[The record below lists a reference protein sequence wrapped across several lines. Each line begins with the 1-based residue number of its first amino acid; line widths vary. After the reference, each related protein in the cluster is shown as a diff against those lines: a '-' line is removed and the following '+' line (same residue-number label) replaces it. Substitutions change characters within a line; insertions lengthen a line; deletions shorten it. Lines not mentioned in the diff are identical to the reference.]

1 MKRLLVAAFACLLGF
16 GSAWADVEGNNTAVV
31 IRKAPVVS
39 KTGYQFLCVP
49 VRGFDITG
57 LGRVEGLPLNDV
69 IPPTTE
75 GFIANTTKLLV
86 EGNEGNI
93 EVDGYVEDGAYT
105 LANVKGSLRW
115 VTQSGGDTTDIGTG
129 MVAHAARLWLNVSGP
144 LTDQAQQDAL
154 QDALQ
159 AALAKAA
166 LAKKGLALAPAAAT
180 ETASASETIFAGE
193 QVAASGAL
201 ITDPQ
206 DGVKA
211 YGNATSVPVDIRTT
225 AFIASPTVGDQ
236 VLRIKEGK
244 KDYRVVKYYGTAAGW
259 RGMGFKAVAADFMIQ
274 PGEAFYFAHNASQ
287 SIVSPEPAN

>member
-16 GSAWADVEGNNTAVV
+16 GTAWAAVEGNNTAVV

-57 LGRVEGLPLNDV
+57 RGKAKGLPLNDV
-69 IPPTTE
+69 IPPTTK
-75 GFIANTTKLLV
+75 GFVANTTKLLV
-86 EGNEGNI
+86 EDNIENEGYVVNGAYKLST
-93 EVDGYVEDGAYT
+93 VDGT
-105 LANVKGSLRW
+105 PRW
-115 VTQSGGDTTDIGTG
+115 VTQDGSATTDIGTG
-129 MVAHAARLWLNVSGP
+129 MVAHAARLWLNVSSP
-144 LTDQAQQDAL
+144 LADQAQQNAL
-154 QDALQ
+154 QNALQ
-159 AALAKAA
+159 AALAK
-166 LAKKGLALAPAAAT
+166 KGHALAPAAAT
-180 ETASASETIFAGE
+180 TADSTSETIFAGE

-236 VLRIKEGK
+236 VIRVEQGK
-244 KDYRVVKYYGTAAGW
+244 DAYCYIQYFGDPLGW
-259 RGMGFKAVAADFMIQ
+259 LVIGAQTTDEALTIQ
-274 PGEAFYFAHNASQ
+274 PGEAFYYAHNETH
-287 SIVSPEPAN
+287 SIEVSKSAN

>member
-16 GSAWADVEGNNTAVV
+16 GTAWAAVEGNNTAVV

-57 LGRVEGLPLNDV
+57 RGQVEGLPLNDV

-75 GFIANTTKLLV
+75 GFIAGTTKLLV

-93 EVDGYVEDGAYT
+93 EVDGYVGNGAYT
-105 LANVKGSLRW
+105 LANENGSLHW
-115 VTQSGGDTTDIGTG
+115 VTQSGGATIDVGTG

-144 LTDQAQQDAL
+144 LADQAQQDAL
-154 QDALQ
+154 QNALQ
-159 AALAKAA
+159 AA
-166 LAKKGLALAPAAAT
+166 LAKKGLALAPAAT

-193 QVAASGAL
+193 QVTSTEAL
-201 ITDPQ
+201 ITNPT
-206 DGVKA
+206 DGVVA
-211 YGNATSVPVDIRTT
+211 YGNATSAPVDIRSE
-225 AFIASPTVGDQ
+225 AFIVSPTVGDQ
-236 VLRIKEGK
+236 VIRVEQGKEAYCYIQYFG
-244 KDYRVVKYYGTAAGW
+244 DPLGW
-259 RGMGFKAVAADFMIQ
+259 LVIGAQTTDEALTIQ
-274 PGEAFYFAHNASQ
+274 PGEAFYFAHNVSQ

>member
-16 GSAWADVEGNNTAVV
+16 GTAWAAVEGNNTAVV

-57 LGRVEGLPLNDV
+57 QGQVKGLPLNDV

-75 GFIANTTKLLV
+75 GFVAEATKLLV
-86 EGNEGNI
+86 EGNSA
-93 EVDGYVEDGAYT
+93 DKGYVENGAYKLST
-105 LANVKGSLRW
+105 VDGTPRW
-115 VTQSGGDTTDIGTG
+115 VNQDGSATTDIGTG
-129 MVAHAARLWLNVSGP
+129 MVAHTARLWLNVSGP
-144 LTDQAQQDAL
+144 LADQAQQNAL
-154 QDALQ
+154 QNALQ
-159 AALAKAA
+159 AA

-180 ETASASETIFAGE
+180 TADSTSETIFAGE
-193 QVAASGAL
+193 QVTTSGAL
-201 ITDPQ
+201 ITNPQ

-244 KDYRVVKYYGTAAGW
+244 KDYRVVKYYGTADW
-259 RGMGFKAVAADFMIQ
+259 RGMGFKAVKADFMIQ

>member
-16 GSAWADVEGNNTAVV
+16 GTAWAAVEGNNTAVV

-57 LGRVEGLPLNDV
+57 QGQVEGLPLNDV
-69 IPPTTE
+69 IPPTTT
-75 GFIANTTKLLV
+75 GFAADTTTTTTLLV
-86 EGNEGNI
+86 EDNI
-93 EVDGYVEDGAYT
+93 VGDGYVRDGAYKLST
-105 LANVKGSLRW
+105 VDGTPRW
-115 VTQSGGDTTDIGTG
+115 VTQDGSATTDIGTG

-144 LTDQAQQDAL
+144 LADQAQQNAL
-154 QDALQ
+154 QNALQ
-159 AALAKAA
+159 AA

-211 YGNATSVPVDIRTT
+211 YGNATSVPVDIRET

-244 KDYRVVKYYGTAAGW
+244 KDYRVVKYYGTAGW
-259 RGMGFKAVAADFMIQ
+259 CGMGFKAVEADFMIQ

-287 SIVSPEPAN
+287 PIVSLEPAN

>member
-16 GSAWADVEGNNTAVV
+16 GTAWAAVEGNNTAVV

-57 LGRVEGLPLNDV
+57 QGQVKGLPLNDV
-69 IPPTTE
+69 IPPATT
-75 GFIANTTKLLV
+75 GFAANTTKLLV
-86 EGNEGNI
+86 EGNSTD
-93 EVDGYVEDGAYT
+93 DGYVRDGAYT

-144 LTDQAQQDAL
+144 LADQAQQDAL
-154 QDALQ
+154 QNALQ
-159 AALAKAA
+159 AAF
-166 LAKKGLALAPAAAT
+166 AKKGLALAPAAAT

-193 QVAASGAL
+193 QEAASGAL
-201 ITDPQ
+201 ITDPK

-211 YGNATSVPVDIRTT
+211 YGNATSAPIDIRTT
-225 AFIASPTVGDQ
+225 AFIETPTVGDQ
-236 VLRIKEGK
+236 VLRIKEGER
-244 KDYRVVKYYGTAAGW
+244 DYRVVKYYGTANW
-259 RGMGFKAVAADFMIQ
+259 RGMGFKAVDADFLIQ
-274 PGEAFYFAHNASQ
+274 PGEAFYFAHNASK
-287 SIVSPEPAN
+287 SIVSEPAN

>member
-16 GSAWADVEGNNTAVV
+16 GTAWAAVEGNNTAVV

-57 LGRVEGLPLNDV
+57 QGQVEGLPLNDV
-69 IPPTTE
+69 IPPTTT
-75 GFIANTTKLLV
+75 GFAAGTTKLLV
-86 EGNEGNI
+86 EDNFVG
-93 EVDGYVEDGAYT
+93 DGYVEKGAYKLST
-105 LANVKGSLRW
+105 VDGTLRW
-115 VTQSGGDTTDIGTG
+115 VTQDGSATTDIGTG
-129 MVAHAARLWLNVSGP
+129 MVAHTARLWLNVSGH
-144 LTDQAQQDAL
+144 LADQAQQNAL
-154 QDALQ
+154 QNALQ
-159 AALAKAA
+159 AA

-236 VLRIKEGK
+236 VIRVEQGK
-244 KDYRVVKYYGTAAGW
+244 DAYCYIQYFGDPLGW
-259 RGMGFKAVAADFMIQ
+259 LVIGAQTTDEALTIQ

-287 SIVSPEPAN
+287 SIVSSEPAN